1 MMHGEANIIDREPA
15 LARPGPASRGAA
27 PRGLAPCTPLPI
39 RPVQEQDPQGP
50 LTTEPPPADDSGE
63 GNFPI
68 PPKSRL
74 SDYRSPRLLAA
85 LAFSAIVHIA
95 FFAILFFAPHPKPI
109 VQPPPQVVVLEF
121 AALGKPEAP
130 EVKPEPP
137 PPPPEAKAPE
147 PAPPP
152 APPEPLPEIK
162 AQPIPETPPAKAPE
176 PVLPAPAQA
185 KPRPRKP
192 KPPEPPK
199 VEAPPAPAAP
209 PAPTPE
215 PQAPPVAAA
224 PTPSPAS
231 APPTT
236 ETPRKGIETGVAS
249 GTSQTEMSRYVTT
262 LFTMIDAKKQYPP
275 QSMQRREEGTVVI
288 RLKIAADGTLIDV
301 TSPTTDPHRLVDAS
315 LEAVR
320 RAAPFPAL
328 PASLGKSE
336 AEFEVPVNY
345 KLQ

>member
-15 LARPGPASRGAA
+15 LARPGLASH
-27 PRGLAPCTPLPI
+27 GLAPCTPLPI
-39 RPVQEQDPQGP
+39 RSAQEWDRHDP
-50 LTTEPPPADDSGE
+50 LTTEPPPANDSGE
-63 GNFPI
+63 GSFPD
-68 PPKSRL
+68 PPKFRL
-74 SDYRSPRLLAA
+74 SAYRSPRFLAA
-85 LAFSAIVHIA
+85 LAFSAAVHIA
-95 FFAILFFAPHPKPI
+95 FFAILLFAPHPKPI
-109 VQPPPQVVVLEF
+109 IQPPPQVIVLEF
-121 AALGKPEAP
+121 ATLGKPEAP
-130 EVKPEPP
+130 EAKPVPP

-152 APPEPLPEIK
+152 ETKAPEPLPEIK

-199 VEAPPAPAAP
+199 VETPPT

-224 PTPSPAS
+224 PTPAPAPTPAS
-231 APPTT
+231 PPAT

-249 GTSQTEMSRYVTT
+249 GTSQAEMNRYVTT

-275 QSMQRREEGTVVI
+275 QSMQRHEEGTVVVRI
-288 RLKIAADGTLIDV
+288 KIAADGTLIDV

-315 LEAVR
+315 LDAVR
-320 RAAPFPAL
+320 KAAPFPAL

>member
-1 MMHGEANIIDREPA
+1 M
-15 LARPGPASRGAA
+15 
-27 PRGLAPCTPLPI
+27 
-39 RPVQEQDPQGP
+39 
-50 LTTEPPPADDSGE
+50 
-63 GNFPI
+63 
-68 PPKSRL
+68 
-74 SDYRSPRLLAA
+74 
-85 LAFSAIVHIA
+85 
-95 FFAILFFAPHPKPI
+95 
-109 VQPPPQVVVLEF
+109 
-121 AALGKPEAP
+121 
-130 EVKPEPP
+130 
-137 PPPPEAKAPE
+137 
-147 PAPPP
+147 
-152 APPEPLPEIK
+152 
-162 AQPIPETPPAKAPE
+162 
-176 PVLPAPAQA
+176 
-185 KPRPRKP
+185 
-192 KPPEPPK
+192 
-199 VEAPPAPAAP
+199 
-209 PAPTPE
+209 
-215 PQAPPVAAA
+215 
-224 PTPSPAS
+224 
-231 APPTT
+231 T

>member
-27 PRGLAPCTPLPI
+27 PCTPLPI
-39 RPVQEQDPQGP
+39 RSVQDLDRHGP
-50 LTTEPPPADDSGE
+50 GAPEPPTAGGSAE
-63 GNFPI
+63 GDIPI

-137 PPPPEAKAPE
+137 
-147 PAPPP
+147 APPP

-199 VEAPPAPAAP
+199 VEALPAPAAP